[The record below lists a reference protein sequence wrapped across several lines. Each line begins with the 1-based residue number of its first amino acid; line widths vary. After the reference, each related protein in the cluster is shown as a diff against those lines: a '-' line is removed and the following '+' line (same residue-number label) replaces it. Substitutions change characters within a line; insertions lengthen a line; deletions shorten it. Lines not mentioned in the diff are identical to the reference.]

1 MQYGIEGQEISYQV
15 RLLCGA
21 IRLWGRSGVLTTRN
35 WPSYKGLGRAAH
47 WLIPDVWLGHG
58 GGGKNETEGGESV
71 GVGGWFKTKIS
82 FASVEI
88 PRLWLYTHTLTHEDQ
103 TWPLTYSTFGTHSHS
118 IYWAFDSPTP
128 NSTKKKLVFKLKF
141 VGKFVNNK
149 NMNWFNRN
157 DSLKL

>member
-82 FASVEI
+82 FASFDWQGRD
-88 PRLWLYTHTLTHEDQ
+88 PASFYYTRTRGPNMGLLHPPIAGNLF
-103 TWPLTYSTFGTHSHS
+103 PLHVLS
-118 IYWAFDSPTP
+118 IFP
-128 NSTKKKLVFKLKF
+128 
-141 VGKFVNNK
+141 
-149 NMNWFNRN
+149 
-157 DSLKL
+157 LKLRFTENDNFHYQRCNY